1 MLRNFF
7 EGLGDLFQATFKIL
21 PLAGDYVNRL
31 FMLIIAGGLVYW
43 IIQMRKHK
51 AKSEALSLRNELKKA
66 PANAG
71 AFLYTLSLR
80 PVARMH
86 I

>member
-21 PLAGDYVNRL
+21 PIAGDSVNRL
-31 FMLIIAGGLVYW
+31 FMAVIAGGLIYW
-43 IIQMRKHK
+43 VIQMRKHK
-51 AKSEALSLRNELKKA
+51 AKGEAYTQINVTKK
-66 PANAG
+66 PWLTPG
-71 AFLYTLSLR
+71 LFCWR
-80 PVARMH
+80 CPVAFRALGS

>member
-21 PLAGDYVNRL
+21 PMAGEHVNRL

-43 IIQMRKHK
+43 IIQRESIKPTVKLNH
-51 AKSEALSLRNELKKA
+51 
-66 PANAG
+66 
-71 AFLYTLSLR
+71 
-80 PVARMH
+80 
-86 I
+86 

>member
-21 PLAGDYVNRL
+21 PMAGEHVNRL
-31 FMLIIAGGLVYW
+31 FMLIIAGGFVYW

-51 AKSEALSLRNELKKA
+51 SNGEA
-66 PANAG
+66 
-71 AFLYTLSLR
+71 
-80 PVARMH
+80 
-86 I
+86 